1 MNMEDLFSGVAVV
14 IDDEVND
21 SSANINKIIS
31 QIEAAKIPVLKYTS
45 LPDGDIV
52 GHFQNLSFLLL
63 DWRLIENEERE
74 KGVTIPDRLQ
84 EYNAT
89 ENLKFIENLNH
100 NCFCPVFI
108 FTDEP
113 DLSSIEKNLIEK
125 SLYSK
130 DRPNNIFIRAKNNFI
145 IPDRII
151 ADKFSTLSVN
161 LDTDDKD
168 ILEKAYKINHDSSA
182 YELDSSA
189 DVSDVPSVLSKTN
202 YFHLFEE
209 IGQWLE
215 KTPSIYVLKEW
226 EKEYQSCK
234 TKLFSELHSINP
246 LWPTIM
252 WKNFETDGANKSLEM
267 GELISRNLHSRMV
280 PFEFKNDILD
290 KESNVPRDELRKVLE
305 GERFLKAT
313 SLHDEDI
320 GTGDL
325 FKEEYQDSGKT
336 KFRYYLNIRAQC
348 DLLRSSNSDK
358 VEMYCLKGRI
368 IDETTINGEGG
379 LSVVEG
385 QFIEKIN
392 NSVVPFL
399 DGGQII
405 EFLFRDIKPQKWKDL
420 KGKRVG
426 RLLPPYI
433 NRIQQRYSLYMQR
446 QGLPRIPDAA
456 IFESTSAATSANNS
470 NEGDS

>member
-1 MNMEDLFSGVAVV
+1 MEELFSGVAVV

-63 DWRLIENEERE
+63 DWKLIKDNVSNEELE
-74 KGVTIPDRLQ
+74 EGITIPDGLQ
-84 EYNAT
+84 EYDAT
-89 ENLKFIENLNH
+89 ENLAFIESLNQ
-100 NCFCPVFI
+100 NCFCPVFL
-108 FTDEP
+108 FTNEDT
-113 DLSSIEKNLIEK
+113 SSIDAKLKEKGLVADDRLSNLFVQSK
-125 SLYSK
+125 SDLQ
-130 DRPNNIFIRAKNNFI
+130 DEG
-145 IPDRII
+145 
-151 ADKFSTLSVN
+151 TLFN
-161 LDTDDKD
+161 K
-168 ILEKAYKINHDSSA
+168 
-182 YELDSSA
+182 
-189 DVSDVPSVLSKTN
+189 VS
-202 YFHLFEE
+202 E
-209 IGQWLE
+209 WLKE
-215 KTPSIYVLKEW
+215 TPSIYVLKEW
-226 EKEYQSCK
+226 EKEYQRCK

-246 LWPTIM
+246 SWPTIM
-252 WKNFETDGANKSLEM
+252 WKNFEADGANKSLEM
-267 GELISRNLHSRMV
+267 GELISRNLHSRMT

-290 KESNVPRDELRKVLE
+290 KEYNVPRDELRKVLE

-325 FKEEYQDSGKT
+325 FKEKYQDNGET
-336 KFRYYLNIRAQC
+336 KVRYYLNIRAQC

-358 VEMYCLKGRI
+358 VELYCLKGRI

-456 IFESTSAATSANNS
+456 IFEAASTTGGANGQYDRKHS
-470 NEGDS
+470 